1 MKFEFSKTFDIAGRT
16 VGEHCPVYIVAEA
29 GVAHFGS
36 VEKAKDLVDLAVNA
50 NVDAVKFQVFK
61 TGELICAESEEW
73 IGRLS
78 SKELPYEAF
87 VDISRYCKEK
97 GITFFATAHDEA
109 SLDFLDELDVPV
121 YKIGSGEVDNWPFIK
136 KVAGKGKPVILST
149 GMYTWEQIEKAVEIF
164 DEANNPDLAI
174 LHCVTS
180 YPTDPDLVNLRAI
193 NTILRLGVIAGYSDH
208 TRGFHFPLAATA
220 LGAAII
226 EKHITLDFDVP
237 NAQDWKVSC
246 GSDDLHLMVDQIRE
260 IEVGLGHGE
269 KEPCH
274 AEKKSLAWARK
285 SLVAACDIA
294 AGQAITRDILVS
306 KRPGSGISP
315 ADTEKVTGK
324 KLVVDIRKDTVITW
338 EHLK

>member
-1 MKFEFSKTFDIAGRT
+1 MKFEFSKTFEIAGRA
-16 VGEHCPVYIVAEA
+16 VGKNCPAYIIAEA

-36 VEKAKDLVDLAVNA
+36 LEKAKDLVDLAA
-50 NVDAVKFQVFK
+50 GAKADAVKFQVFK
-61 TGELICAESEEW
+61 TGELICSESEEW
-73 IGRLS
+73 INRLS
-78 SKELPYEAF
+78 SRELPYEAF
-87 VDISRYCKEK
+87 VNISEYCKKK

-109 SLDFLDELDVPV
+109 SFNFLDELDVPV

-136 KVAGKGKPVILST
+136 KVAEKGKPVILST

-164 DEANNPDLAI
+164 REANNPDLAV

-180 YPTDPDLVNLRAI
+180 YPTEPDFVNLRAI
-193 NTILRLGVIAGYSDH
+193 NTISRLGVIAGYSDH

-246 GSDDLHLMVDQIRE
+246 GPDDLHLMVGQIRE
-260 IEVGLGHGE
+260 IEAGLSHGE

-274 AEKKSLAWARK
+274 AEKESLAWARK

-294 AGQAITRDILVS
+294 AGHTITRHMLVS
-306 KRPGSGISP
+306 KRPGTGISP
-315 ADTEKVTGK
+315 ADTEKVIGEK
-324 KLVVDIRKDTVITW
+324 VAANIRKDTVITW

>member
-16 VGEHCPVYIVAEA
+16 VGENCPVYIVAEA

-36 VEKAKDLVDLAVNA
+36 VEKAKNLVDLAAAA

-61 TGELICAESEEW
+61 TGDLICAESEEW
-73 IGRLS
+73 INRLA
-78 SKELPYEAF
+78 SKELPYKAF
-87 VDISRYCKEK
+87 VDISEYCKKK

-136 KVAGKGKPVILST
+136 KVAKKGKPVILST
-149 GMYTWEQIEKAVEIF
+149 GMYTWEQIKKAVEF
-164 DEANNPDLAI
+164 FSEANNPDLAI

-180 YPTDPDLVNLRAI
+180 YPTEPDFVNLRAI
-193 NTILRLGVIAGYSDH
+193 NTISRLGVIAGYSDH

-246 GSDDLHLMVDQIRE
+246 GPEDLHLMVGWIRE
-260 IEVGLGHGE
+260 IEAGLGHGE
-269 KEPCH
+269 KEPCY
-274 AEKKSLAWARK
+274 AEKQSLAWARK
-285 SLVAACDIA
+285 SLVAACDIV
-294 AGQAITRDILVS
+294 AGPAITRDMLVS
-306 KRPGSGISP
+306 KRPGTGISP
-315 ADTEKVTGK
+315 ADTQKVIGK
-324 KLVVDIRKDTVITW
+324 KAVADIKKDTVITW